1 MNSKKVIKE
10 MSMSMSMSRSLE
22 VSSAVMEGLSA
33 SVSRYVVS
41 VVEALSSEYKFSAS
55 EASSKL
61 NLLGLKVNVVGGRKK
76 AVEKAVEDKTAF
88 PLPFSGRNVEECC
101 QSLRQSQGL
110 YTQCRNSKAIDDFCK
125 SCSSKMVDGVPEYG
139 TMLQRLAVGLNDYV
153 DPSGRKVVHYTKIMK
168 KHKVSEE
175 QVLAE
180 ARKFGQVVD
189 ACHFVQPES
198 DSVKRGRPKAEKPA
212 KVSSGVKGRP
222 KKTKKVVEIDGEE
235 DDLFAALVAES
246 INASV
251 VSEVVS
257 VDAATEVVVSDATV
271 SEVVVSE
278 VASAV
283 EVVVSEVKAP
293 EKAAKAQDKAAKE
306 QEKAA
311 KEQEK
316 AAKLAAKEQEKAA
329 KEQEKAAKLAAKEQ
343 ENAAKLAAKEQEKAA
358 KEQEKAA
365 KEQEKAAKE
374 QEKAAKEQEKAAK
387 LAAKS
392 EAKSE
397 AKSKKPAAAKAPV
410 NDDTSA
416 SDVVKKIEFEGKKYL
431 KSKKTGI
438 VYDYEEYVKSGD
450 QVIVGKW
457 NEATNKLDFESAKSE
472 GEESEDEYD
481 EEE

>member
-1 MNSKKVIKE
+1 MD
-10 MSMSMSMSRSLE
+10 
-22 VSSAVMEGLSA
+22 
-33 SVSRYVVS
+33 

-61 NLLGLKVNVVGGRKK
+61 NLLGLKVNVVGLRERKS
-76 AVEKAVEDKTAF
+76 VEKPPQDKTAF

-101 QSLRQSQGL
+101 QSLRQCQGL
-110 YTQCRNSKAIDDFCK
+110 YTQCRNSRASEKFCK

-139 TMLQRLAVGLNDYV
+139 TMEQRLAVGLNDYV

-175 QVLAE
+175 DVLAE

-189 ACHFVQPES
+189 ACHFVQPEL
-198 DSVKRGRPKAEKPA
+198 DSVKRGRPKAEKPV

-235 DDLFAALVAES
+235 DDLFASLVAQS
-246 INASV
+246 INDSV
-251 VSEVVS
+251 VSEVVT
-257 VDAATEVVVSDATV
+257 VDAATEVVVADVADV
-271 SEVVVSE
+271 SEAKSEADVVMEAKSE
-278 VASAV
+278 VTV
-283 EVVVSEVKAP
+283 EVKAP
-293 EKAAKAQDKAAKE
+293 AKTQAKAE
-306 QEKAA
+306 
-311 KEQEK
+311 EK

-329 KEQEKAAKLAAKEQ
+329 KEQEKAAKIAAKEQ

-365 KEQEKAAKE
+365 KEQEKAAK
-374 QEKAAKEQEKAAK
+374 

-392 EAKSE
+392 EAK
-397 AKSKKPAAAKAPV
+397 AKPAEKVAKA
-410 NDDTSA
+410 NDETSA
-416 SDVVKKIEFEGKKYL
+416 ADVVKKIEFEGKKYL

-457 NEATNKLDFESAKSE
+457 NDATNKLDFESARSE
-472 GEESEDEYD
+472 EESEDEYD

>member
-1 MNSKKVIKE
+1 M
-10 MSMSMSMSRSLE
+10 SLE
-22 VSSAVMEGLSA
+22 LSVSSVVLEGLSA
-33 SVSRYVVS
+33 SVSRYVLS
-41 VVEALSSEYKFSAS
+41 VVEALSSEYNFSAS

-61 NLLGLKVNVVGGRKK
+61 NLLGLKVSVGGGRKERK
-76 AVEKAVEDKTAF
+76 SVEKAPQDKTAF

-101 QSLRQSQGL
+101 QSLRQNQGL

-125 SCSSKMVDGVPEYG
+125 SCSSKMVSGVPEYG
-139 TMLQRLAVGLNDYV
+139 TMSQRLAVGLNDYV
-153 DPSGRKVVHYTKIMK
+153 DPSGRKVVHYTKLMK

-175 QVLAE
+175 DVLAE
-180 ARKFGQVVD
+180 ARKFGQAVD

-198 DSVKRGRPKAEKPA
+198 DSVKRGRPKAEKA
-212 KVSSGVKGRP
+212 VKVSSGVKGRP

-235 DDLFAALVAES
+235 DDLFASLVAQS
-246 INASV
+246 INECV
-251 VSEVVS
+251 VSEVVT
-257 VDAATEVVVSDATV
+257 VDAATEVVVSEAAV
-271 SEVVVSE
+271 SEVVVE
-278 VASAV
+278 AAV
-283 EVVVSEVKAP
+283 EAVSEVVVSEVKAP

-329 KEQEKAAKLAAKEQ
+329 KEQEKAAKEQEKAAKLAAKEQ

-365 KEQEKAAKE
+365 K
-374 QEKAAKEQEKAAK
+374 

-392 EAKSE
+392 EAKA
-397 AKSKKPAAAKAPV
+397 AKPAEKPAATKAPV

>member
-1 MNSKKVIKE
+1 M
-10 MSMSMSMSRSLE
+10 SLE
-22 VSSAVMEGLSA
+22 LSVSSVVLEGLSA
-33 SVSRYVVS
+33 SVSRYVLS
-41 VVEALSSEYKFSAS
+41 VVEALSSEYNFSAS

-61 NLLGLKVNVVGGRKK
+61 NLLGLKVSVGGGRKERK
-76 AVEKAVEDKTAF
+76 SVEKAPQDKTAF
-88 PLPFSGRNVEECC
+88 PLPFSGRNIEECC
-101 QSLRQSQGL
+101 QSLRQNQGL

-125 SCSSKMVDGVPEYG
+125 SCSSKMVSGVPEYG
-139 TMLQRLAVGLNDYV
+139 TMSQRLAVGLNDYV
-153 DPSGRKVVHYTKIMK
+153 DPSGRKVVHYTKLMK

-175 QVLAE
+175 DVLAE
-180 ARKFGQVVD
+180 ARKFGQAVD

-198 DSVKRGRPKAEKPA
+198 DSVKRGRPKAEKA
-212 KVSSGVKGRP
+212 VKVSSGVKGRP

-235 DDLFAALVAES
+235 DDLFASLVAQS
-246 INASV
+246 INECV
-251 VSEVVS
+251 VSEVVT
-257 VDAATEVVVSDATV
+257 VDAATEVVVSEAAV
-271 SEVVVSE
+271 SEVVVEAVSE
-278 VASAV
+278 VT
-283 EVVVSEVKAP
+283 VSEVKAP

-311 KEQEK
+311 KLAAKEQEK
-316 AAKLAAKEQEKAA
+316 AAKEQEKAA

-343 ENAAKLAAKEQEKAA
+343 ENAAKLAAKEQENAA
-358 KEQEKAA
+358 KL
-365 KEQEKAAKE
+365 AAKE

-392 EAKSE
+392 EAKA
-397 AKSKKPAAAKAPV
+397 AKPAEKPAATKAPV

>member
-1 MNSKKVIKE
+1 MSNSNKIE
-10 MSMSMSMSRSLE
+10 LC
-22 VSSAVMEGLSA
+22 VSSAVMSSLSV
-33 SVSRYVVS
+33 SVSRYVMD

-61 NLLGLKVNVVGGRKK
+61 NLLGLKVNVVGSKGVSQRKS
-76 AVEKAVEDKTAF
+76 VEKPPQDKTAF

-101 QSLRQSQGL
+101 QSLRQCQGL
-110 YTQCRNSKAIDDFCK
+110 YTQCRNSRASEKFCK

-139 TMLQRLAVGLNDYV
+139 TMEQRLAVGLNDYV

-175 QVLAE
+175 DVLAE

-189 ACHFVQPES
+189 ACHFVQPEL
-198 DSVKRGRPKAEKPA
+198 DSVKRGRPKAEKPV

-235 DDLFAALVAES
+235 DDLFASLVAQS
-246 INASV
+246 INDSV
-251 VSEVVS
+251 VSEVVT
-257 VDAATEVVVSDATV
+257 VDAATEVVVADVAA
-271 SEVVVSE
+271 SEAEVEADVVMEAKSE
-278 VASAV
+278 VAV
-283 EVVVSEVKAP
+283 EVKAP
-293 EKAAKAQDKAAKE
+293 EKAAKTQAKAE
-306 QEKAA
+306 
-311 KEQEK
+311 EK

-374 QEKAAKEQEKAAK
+374 QEKAAK

-392 EAKSE
+392 EAK
-397 AKSKKPAAAKAPV
+397 AKPAEKVAKA
-410 NDDTSA
+410 NDETSA
-416 SDVVKKIEFEGKKYL
+416 ADVVKKIEFEGKKYL

-457 NEATNKLDFESAKSE
+457 NDATNKLDFESARSE
-472 GEESEDEYD
+472 EESEDEYD

>member
-1 MNSKKVIKE
+1 M
-10 MSMSMSMSRSLE
+10 SLE
-22 VSSAVMEGLSA
+22 LSVSSVVLEGLSA
-33 SVSRYVVS
+33 SVSRYVLS
-41 VVEALSSEYKFSAS
+41 VVEALSSEYNFSAS

-61 NLLGLKVNVVGGRKK
+61 NLLGLKVSVGGGRKERK
-76 AVEKAVEDKTAF
+76 SVEKAPQDKTAF

-101 QSLRQSQGL
+101 QSLRQNQGL

-125 SCSSKMVDGVPEYG
+125 SCSSKMVSGVPEYG
-139 TMLQRLAVGLNDYV
+139 TMSQRLAVGLNDYV
-153 DPSGRKVVHYTKIMK
+153 DPSGRKVVHYTKLMK

-175 QVLAE
+175 DVLAE
-180 ARKFGQVVD
+180 ARKFGQAVD

-198 DSVKRGRPKAEKPA
+198 DSVKRGRPKAEKA
-212 KVSSGVKGRP
+212 VKVSSGVKGRP

-235 DDLFAALVAES
+235 DDLFASLVAQS
-246 INASV
+246 INECV
-251 VSEVVS
+251 VSEVVT
-257 VDAATEVVVSDATV
+257 VDAATEVVVSEAAV
-271 SEVVVSE
+271 SEVVVEAVSE
-278 VASAV
+278 VT
-283 EVVVSEVKAP
+283 VSEVKAP

-311 KEQEK
+311 KLAAKEQEK
-316 AAKLAAKEQEKAA
+316 AAKEQEKAA

-343 ENAAKLAAKEQEKAA
+343 ENAAKLAAKEQENAA
-358 KEQEKAA
+358 KL
-365 KEQEKAAKE
+365 AAKE

-392 EAKSE
+392 EAKA
-397 AKSKKPAAAKAPV
+397 AKPAEKPAATKAPV

>member
-1 MNSKKVIKE
+1 M
-10 MSMSMSMSRSLE
+10 SLE
-22 VSSAVMEGLSA
+22 LSVSSVVLEGLSA
-33 SVSRYVVS
+33 SVSRYVLS
-41 VVEALSSEYKFSAS
+41 VVEALSSEYNFSAS

-61 NLLGLKVNVVGGRKK
+61 NLLGLKVSVGGGRKERK
-76 AVEKAVEDKTAF
+76 SVEKAPQDKTAF

-101 QSLRQSQGL
+101 QSLRQNQGL

-139 TMLQRLAVGLNDYV
+139 TMSQRLAVGLNDYV

-222 KKTKKVVEIDGEE
+222 KKTKKVVEINGEE

-283 EVVVSEVKAP
+283 EVAVSEVKAP

-365 KEQEKAAKE
+365 KEQEKAAK
-374 QEKAAKEQEKAAK
+374 

-392 EAKSE
+392 EAKA
-397 AKSKKPAAAKAPV
+397 AKPAEKPAAAKAPV

>member
-1 MNSKKVIKE
+1 MRVKSLKE
-10 MSMSMSMSRSLE
+10 VMSNQLE
-22 VSSAVMEGLSA
+22 LCVSGAVMSSLSE
-33 SVSRYVVS
+33 SVSRYVLEVVS
-41 VVEALSSEYKFSAS
+41 ALSSEYNFSAS

-61 NLLGLKVNVVGGRKK
+61 GLVGLKVVKGGLRERKT
-76 AVEKAVEDKTAF
+76 VDKPPQDKSAF

-101 QSLRQSQGL
+101 QSLRQCQGL
-110 YTQCRNSKAIDDFCK
+110 YTQCRNSRAGEKFCK
-125 SCSSKMVDGVPEYG
+125 SCSSKMVEGVPEYG
-139 TMLQRLAVGLNDYV
+139 TMEQRLAVGLNDYV

-175 QVLAE
+175 DVLAE

-189 ACHFVQPES
+189 GCHFIQPDS
-198 DSVKRGRPKAEKPA
+198 DSVKRGRPKAEKPV

-235 DDLFAALVAES
+235 DDLFATLVAES

-257 VDAATEVVVSDATV
+257 VNAATEVVVSEAAV
-271 SEVVVSE
+271 SEVVVEAEVVMEAKSE
-278 VASAV
+278 VA
-283 EVVVSEVKAP
+283 VS
-293 EKAAKAQDKAAKE
+293 KAQAKE

-311 KEQEK
+311 KLAAKEQEN

-365 KEQEKAAKE
+365 K
-374 QEKAAKEQEKAAK
+374 

-392 EAKSE
+392 EAK
-397 AKSKKPAAAKAPV
+397 AKPVEKAAKA
-410 NDDTSA
+410 NDETSA
-416 SDVVKKIEFEGKKYL
+416 ADVVKKIEFEGKKYL

-457 NEATNKLDFESAKSE
+457 NDATNKLDFESARSE
-472 GEESEDEYD
+472 EESEDEYD

>member
-1 MNSKKVIKE
+1 
-10 MSMSMSMSRSLE
+10 MSSISLE
-22 VSSAVMEGLSA
+22 VSSVVLEGLTA
-33 SVSRYVVS
+33 SVSRYVVE
-41 VVEALSSEYKFSAS
+41 VVEALSSEYNFSAS

-61 NLLGLKVNVVGGRKK
+61 NLLGLKVNVGVVKGGGRKERK
-76 AVEKAVEDKTAF
+76 TVEKAPQDKSAF

-139 TMLQRLAVGLNDYV
+139 TMSQRLAVGLNDYV
-153 DPSGRKVVHYTKIMK
+153 DPSGRKVVHYTKLMK

-198 DSVKRGRPKAEKPA
+198 DSVKRGRPKAEKA
-212 KVSSGVKGRP
+212 VKVSSGVKGRP

-235 DDLFAALVAES
+235 DDLFASLVAQS
-246 INASV
+246 INDSA
-251 VSEVVS
+251 VSEVVT
-257 VDAATEVVVSDATV
+257 VDAATEVVVSEAAV
-271 SEVVVSE
+271 SEVVSE
-278 VASAV
+278 VAVEVVS

-365 KEQEKAAKE
+365 K
-374 QEKAAKEQEKAAK
+374 

-397 AKSKKPAAAKAPV
+397 AKSKPAEKPAAPA

-416 SDVVKKIEFEGKKYL
+416 ADVVKKIEFEGKKYL

>member
-1 MNSKKVIKE
+1 
-10 MSMSMSMSRSLE
+10 MSNQIELS
-22 VSSAVMEGLSA
+22 VSSVVAEGLSV
-33 SVSRYVVS
+33 SVERYVRS

-61 NLLGLKVNVVGGRKK
+61 NLLGLKVKVSVVGGGRKERK
-76 AVEKAVEDKTAF
+76 SVEDKSQF

-101 QSLRQSQGL
+101 QSLRQCQGL
-110 YTQCRNSKAIDDFCK
+110 YTQCRNSKSSGEFCK

-139 TMLQRLAVGLNDYV
+139 TMSQRLAVGLNDYV
-153 DPSGRKVVHYTKIMK
+153 DPSGRKVVHYTKLMK

-198 DSVKRGRPKAEKPA
+198 DSVKRGRPKAEKA
-212 KVSSGVKGRP
+212 VKVSSGVKGRP

-235 DDLFAALVAES
+235 DDLFASLVAQS
-246 INASV
+246 ISESV

-257 VDAATEVVVSDATV
+257 VNAAP
-271 SEVVVSE
+271 EVVVSE
-278 VASAV
+278 AAVSEAVVSEAAV
-283 EVVVSEVKAP
+283 EVAVSEVKAP
-293 EKAAKAQDKAAKE
+293 EKAAKTQDKAAKE

-316 AAKLAAKEQEKAA
+316 AAKLAAKEQEKAAKEQEKAA

-365 KEQEKAAKE
+365 K
-374 QEKAAKEQEKAAK
+374 

-392 EAKSE
+392 EAKS
-397 AKSKKPAAAKAPV
+397 AKPVAAKAPA
-410 NDDTSA
+410 NDETSA
-416 SDVVKKIEFEGKKYL
+416 ADVVKKIEFEGKKYL

-450 QVIVGKW
+450 QVVVGKW
-457 NEATNKLDFESAKSE
+457 NEATNKLDFETAKSE

>member
-1 MNSKKVIKE
+1 M
-10 MSMSMSMSRSLE
+10 SLE
-22 VSSAVMEGLSA
+22 LSVSSVVLEGLSA
-33 SVSRYVVS
+33 SVSRYVLS
-41 VVEALSSEYKFSAS
+41 VVEALSSEYNFSAS

-61 NLLGLKVNVVGGRKK
+61 NLLGLKVSVGGGRKERK
-76 AVEKAVEDKTAF
+76 SVEKAPQDKTAF
-88 PLPFSGRNVEECC
+88 PLPFSGRNIEECC
-101 QSLRQSQGL
+101 QSLRQNQGL

-125 SCSSKMVDGVPEYG
+125 SCSSKMVSGVPEYG
-139 TMLQRLAVGLNDYV
+139 TMSQRLAVGLNDYV
-153 DPSGRKVVHYTKIMK
+153 DPSGRKVVHYTKLMK

-175 QVLAE
+175 DVLAE
-180 ARKFGQVVD
+180 ARKFGQAVD

-198 DSVKRGRPKAEKPA
+198 DSVKRGRPKAEKA
-212 KVSSGVKGRP
+212 VKVSSGVKGRP

-235 DDLFAALVAES
+235 DDLFASLVAQS
-246 INASV
+246 INECV
-251 VSEVVS
+251 VSEVVT
-257 VDAATEVVVSDATV
+257 VDAATEVVVSEAAV
-271 SEVVVSE
+271 SEVVVE
-278 VASAV
+278 AV
-283 EVVVSEVKAP
+283 VEAVSEVVVSEVKAP

-329 KEQEKAAKLAAKEQ
+329 KEQEKAAKEQEKAAKLAAKEQ

-365 KEQEKAAKE
+365 K
-374 QEKAAKEQEKAAK
+374 

-392 EAKSE
+392 EAKA
-397 AKSKKPAAAKAPV
+397 AKPAEKPAATKAPV

>member
-1 MNSKKVIKE
+1 
-10 MSMSMSMSRSLE
+10 MSNQIELS
-22 VSSAVMEGLSA
+22 VSGAVMSSLSE
-33 SVSRYVVS
+33 SVSRYVRE
-41 VVEALSSEYKFSAS
+41 VVEALSSEYNFSAS

-61 NLLGLKVNVVGGRKK
+61 GLVGVGLKVVKGGSKGGRGERKT
-76 AVEKAVEDKTAF
+76 VEDKSLF

-110 YTQCRNSKAIDDFCK
+110 YTQCRNSKASGEFCK

-139 TMLQRLAVGLNDYV
+139 TMSQRLAVGLNDYV

-180 ARKFGQVVD
+180 ARKFGQAVD
-189 ACHFVQPES
+189 ACHFIQPEL
-198 DSVKRGRPKAEKPA
+198 DSVKRGRPKAEKPV

-235 DDLFAALVAES
+235 DDLFATLVAES
-246 INASV
+246 INGAV

-257 VDAATEVVVSDATV
+257 VDAVAEVVVLDVAVSEAVVSEAVVSEAV
-271 SEVVVSE
+271 SEVS
-278 VASAV
+278 
-283 EVVVSEVKAP
+283 KAP
-293 EKAAKAQDKAAKE
+293 EKANKSEA
-306 QEKAA
+306 
-311 KEQEK
+311 
-316 AAKLAAKEQEKAA
+316 KAA

-365 KEQEKAAKE
+365 KEQEKAAKL
-374 QEKAAKEQEKAAK
+374 AAKEQEKAAK
-387 LAAKS
+387 IAAKS
-392 EAKSE
+392 EAK
-397 AKSKKPAAAKAPV
+397 AKPAEKPAKVPA
-410 NDDTSA
+410 NDETSA
-416 SDVVKKIEFEGKKYL
+416 ADVVKKIEFEGKKYL

-472 GEESEDEYD
+472 EESEDEYD

>member
-1 MNSKKVIKE
+1 
-10 MSMSMSMSRSLE
+10 MSNQIELS
-22 VSSAVMEGLSA
+22 VSSVVAEGLSV
-33 SVSRYVVS
+33 SVERYVRS

-61 NLLGLKVNVVGGRKK
+61 NLLGLKVKVSVVGGGRKERK
-76 AVEKAVEDKTAF
+76 SVEDKSQF

-101 QSLRQSQGL
+101 QSLRQCQGL
-110 YTQCRNSKAIDDFCK
+110 YTQCRNSKSSGEFCK

-139 TMLQRLAVGLNDYV
+139 TMSQRLAVGLNDYV
-153 DPSGRKVVHYTKIMK
+153 DPSGRKVVHYTKLMK

-198 DSVKRGRPKAEKPA
+198 DSVKRGRPKAEKA
-212 KVSSGVKGRP
+212 VKVSSGVKGRP

-235 DDLFAALVAES
+235 DDLFASLVAQS
-246 INASV
+246 ISESV

-257 VDAATEVVVSDATV
+257 VNAAP
-271 SEVVVSE
+271 EVVVSE
-278 VASAV
+278 AAVSEAVVSEAAV
-283 EVVVSEVKAP
+283 EVVSEVKAP
-293 EKAAKAQDKAAKE
+293 EKAAKTQDKAAKE

-365 KEQEKAAKE
+365 KLAAKAEAKAAKPAE
-374 QEKAAKEQEKAAK
+374 
-387 LAAKS
+387 
-392 EAKSE
+392 
-397 AKSKKPAAAKAPV
+397 KPAAAKAPA
-410 NDDTSA
+410 NDETSA
-416 SDVVKKIEFEGKKYL
+416 ADVVKKIEFEGKKYL

-450 QVIVGKW
+450 QVVVGKW
-457 NEATNKLDFESAKSE
+457 NEATNKLDFETAKSE

>member
-1 MNSKKVIKE
+1 MSKSNQIE
-10 MSMSMSMSRSLE
+10 LC
-22 VSSAVMEGLSA
+22 VSSAVMSSLSV
-33 SVSRYVVS
+33 SVSRYVMD

-61 NLLGLKVNVVGGRKK
+61 NLLGLKVNVVGLRERKS
-76 AVEKAVEDKTAF
+76 VEKPPQDKTAF

-101 QSLRQSQGL
+101 QSLRQCQGL
-110 YTQCRNSKAIDDFCK
+110 YTQCRNSRASEKFCK

-139 TMLQRLAVGLNDYV
+139 TMEQRLAVGLNDYV

-175 QVLAE
+175 DVLAE

-189 ACHFVQPES
+189 ACHFVQPEL
-198 DSVKRGRPKAEKPA
+198 DSVKRGRPKAEKPV

-235 DDLFAALVAES
+235 DDLFASLVAQS
-246 INASV
+246 INDSV

-257 VDAATEVVVSDATV
+257 VNAATEVVVADVADV
-271 SEVVVSE
+271 SEAKSEADVVMEAKSE
-278 VASAV
+278 VAV
-283 EVVVSEVKAP
+283 EVKAP
-293 EKAAKAQDKAAKE
+293 EKAAKAQAKAE
-306 QEKAA
+306 
-311 KEQEK
+311 EK

-329 KEQEKAAKLAAKEQ
+329 KEQEKAAKIAAKEQ

-365 KEQEKAAKE
+365 K
-374 QEKAAKEQEKAAK
+374 

-392 EAKSE
+392 EAK
-397 AKSKKPAAAKAPV
+397 AKPAEKVAKA
-410 NDDTSA
+410 NDETSA
-416 SDVVKKIEFEGKKYL
+416 ADVVKKIEFEGKKYL

-457 NEATNKLDFESAKSE
+457 NDATNKLDFESARSE
-472 GEESEDEYD
+472 EESEDEYD